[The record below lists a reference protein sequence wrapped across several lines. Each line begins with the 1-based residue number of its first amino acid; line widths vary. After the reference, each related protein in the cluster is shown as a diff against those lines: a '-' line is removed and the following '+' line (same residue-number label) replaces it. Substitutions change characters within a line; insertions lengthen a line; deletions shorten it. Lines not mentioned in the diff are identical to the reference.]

1 MQTVSRSIE
10 EEQIAAR
17 RDHEVAELTPGD
29 TVRVH
34 NRIVEGRNERV
45 QIFQG
50 TIIRLSGRGVNRSVT
65 VRRIAAHGVGVERT
79 FMVYSP
85 RVEKIEVMRHA
96 RVRRAKLYFLRNLT
110 GKRARLVEKRY

>member
-1 MQTVSRSIE
+1 MQTLIRSVE

-17 RDHEVAELTPGD
+17 GDREVAELRPGD

-50 TIIRLSGRGVNRSVT
+50 TIIRLTGSGVNRSVT

-96 RVRRAKLYFLRNLT
+96 RVRRAKLYFLRNRT